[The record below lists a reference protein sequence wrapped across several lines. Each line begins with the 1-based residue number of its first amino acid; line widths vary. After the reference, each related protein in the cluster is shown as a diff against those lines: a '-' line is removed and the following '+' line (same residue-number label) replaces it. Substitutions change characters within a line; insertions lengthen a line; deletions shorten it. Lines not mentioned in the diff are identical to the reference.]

1 MLTPSRTAVLF
12 SCAQVVAR
20 FRIHL
25 RQRGYS
31 DGTVRQRIG
40 DIERM
45 TRALGPLSAVTQDA
59 LLAYLSPDRNGWRPE
74 YRKRITASI
83 RIFYTWA
90 NHAGL
95 INGNPALEL
104 PTVRIPRAIPRP
116 VPEAVVLSAF
126 QQGTL
131 AERAMLALGA
141 ALGLRREE
149 IATAHPRNRSGETL
163 RVIGKNSD
171 ERVVALDTLTAAL
184 LYELE
189 VEQGQDV
196 YYFPGRFGG
205 HLHPATIYKWVKAR
219 LGPEW
224 STHNLRHRAAT
235 IGLDCTGD
243 IRAVQELLGHRSIS
257 STQLYTAVTGSRI
270 ARVVEAT
277 SLGSYN
283 SSRRIAGQAVEAPLS
298 DDLLADPRLQ
308 TAIRLLASLNL
319 QNR

>member
-1 MLTPSRTAVLF
+1 MSATSPTAEPL
-12 SCAQVVAR
+12 SSARVVAL

-25 RQRGYS
+25 RHRGYAE
-31 DGTVRQRIG
+31 GTVRQRVG
-40 DIERM
+40 DIDRM
-45 TRALGPLSAVTQDA
+45 MRTLGSLSELTYDDLVS
-59 LLAYLSPDRNGWRPE
+59 YLSPARRDWRPE

-83 RIFYTWA
+83 RIFYVWA
-90 NHAGL
+90 NHSGHMVH
-95 INGNPALEL
+95 NPAVEL
-104 PTVRIPRAIPRP
+104 PTVRIPRAVPRP
-116 VPEAVVLSAF
+116 VPESVVLSAF

-131 AERAMLALGA
+131 AERAILALGA
-141 ALGLRREE
+141 TLGLRREE
-149 IATAHPRNRSGETL
+149 IATAHPRNRAGDTL

-184 LYELE
+184 LHELE
-189 VEQGQDV
+189 VEQGTDV

-235 IGLDCTGD
+235 IGLDRTGD
-243 IRAVQELLGHRSIS
+243 IRAVQEMLGHRSIS
-257 STQLYTAVTGSRI
+257 STQLYTAVTGLRI

-277 SLGSYN
+277 SLGSYD
-283 SSRRIAGQAVEAPLS
+283 SSRRIAGQMSQAAVSE
-298 DDLLADPRLQ
+298 DLLADPRLQ